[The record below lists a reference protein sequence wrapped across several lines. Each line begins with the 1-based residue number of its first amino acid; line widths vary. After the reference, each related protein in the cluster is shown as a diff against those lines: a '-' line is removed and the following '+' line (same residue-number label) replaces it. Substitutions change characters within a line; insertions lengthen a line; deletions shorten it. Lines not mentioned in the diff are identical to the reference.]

1 MSKITSIEG
10 RVLFNSRGSK
20 TIEVDVK
27 SDNKFLGRVCA
38 PSGASVGKYE
48 ATSFPNGGPEESL
61 KILTQ
66 NSQKFI
72 GLDSS
77 DLKTIHSTLKSLDNT
92 NNYSVIGG
100 ALAFAVTI
108 ASMESASRSLEQPLF
123 KTLSQDSDVKCPFP
137 LGNILGGGAHAG
149 PGTPDIQEILICA
162 TGSKTIEDAI
172 ETNLAVHKELR
183 KVLEKEDPNF
193 TNGRG
198 DEGGWAPKL
207 ENQKALEVSAKACEN
222 IGFTLG
228 KEVSLGVDFASSTQ
242 WNEEKGKYLYDR
254 SGFENSTGEQIDF
267 AANIIDKFKL
277 IYAED
282 AVHEEAFE
290 DMAEL
295 TAKFPNTLV
304 TGDDLTVTSK
314 DILTKAIDV
323 KACNAAILK
332 VNQAGSLFDALE
344 FADVANQNNIKLI
357 TSHRSGESTDS
368 QISHI
373 GIATKSKMLKVGV
386 VGGERVAKLNEL
398 LRLSGHDF
406 ICGMAEI

>member
-1 MSKITSIEG
+1 LPKITSVEG
-10 RVLFNSRGSK
+10 RILFNSRGSK
-20 TIEVDVK
+20 TIEVDII
-27 SDNKFLGRVCA
+27 SDNKFLGRVCS

-48 ATSFPNGGPEESL
+48 AVSFPNENPEESL
-61 KILTQ
+61 KILKQ

-72 GLDSS
+72 GLESS
-77 DLKTIHSTLKSLDNT
+77 DLKIIHDTLKSLDNS
-92 NNYSVIGG
+92 NNYSIIGG
-100 ALAFAVTI
+100 SLAFAVTI
-108 ASMESASRSLEQPLF
+108 ASMESASKALEQPLF
-123 KTLSQDSDVKCPFP
+123 KTLSTGSEFKFP
-137 LGNILGGGAHAG
+137 IPIGNILGGGAHAG

-162 TGSKTIEDAI
+162 TGAKTIEDAI

-183 KVLEKEDPNF
+183 KVLQKQDPSF

-207 ENQKALEVSAKACEN
+207 ENLKALEVSAKACEN
-222 IGFTLG
+222 LGFTLG
-228 KEVSLGVDFASSTQ
+228 KEVALGVDFASSTQ

-254 SGFENSTGEQIDF
+254 AGFENSTGEQIDF

-314 DILTKAIDV
+314 DILTKAIKV

-332 VNQAGSLFDALE
+332 VNQAGSLYDALE

-373 GIATKSKMLKVGV
+373 GIATNSKMLKVGV
-386 VGGERVAKLNEL
+386 VGGERIAKLNEL

>member
-1 MSKITSIEG
+1 MAKISSIEG
-10 RVLFNSRGSK
+10 RILYNSRGSK

-27 SDNKFLGRVCA
+27 TDNKFLGRVCA

-48 ATSFPNGGPEESL
+48 AVSFPNNSPEESL
-61 KILTQ
+61 RILKE
-66 NSQKFI
+66 NSQKFV
-72 GLDSS
+72 GLESS
-77 DLKTIHSTLKSLDNT
+77 DLKGIHNILKTLDGT
-92 NNYSVIGG
+92 TNYSKIGG
-100 ALAFAVTI
+100 ALAFAVSI
-108 ASMESASRSLEQPLF
+108 ASMESAAKALDKPLF
-123 KTLSQDSDVKCPFP
+123 QILSSESSFNFPFP
-137 LGNILGGGAHAG
+137 LGNVLGGGAHAG

-172 ETNLAVHKELR
+172 ETNLSVHKELR
-183 KVLEKEDPNF
+183 RVLEKEDPSF

-207 ENQKALEVSAKACEN
+207 ENQKALEISAKACEN
-222 IGFTLG
+222 LGFTLG

-242 WNEEKGKYLYDR
+242 WTEEKSKYVYSR
-254 SGFENSTGEQIDF
+254 AGFENSTGEQIDF
-267 AANIIDKFKL
+267 AADIIEKFKL

-295 TAKFPNTLV
+295 TAKFPKTLI
-304 TGDDLTVTSK
+304 TGDDLTVTNK
-314 DILTKAIDV
+314 DILKKAIE
-323 KACNAAILK
+323 KKSCNAAILK

-344 FADVANQNNIKLI
+344 FADEAIKNNIRLI

-373 GIATKSKMLKVGV
+373 GLATKSKMLKVGI

-398 LRLSGHDF
+398 LRLSEHDL
-406 ICGMAEI
+406 IRGMAEI

>member
-1 MSKITSIEG
+1 MPKITSIEG

-20 TIEVDVK
+20 TIEVDIK
-27 SDNKFLGRVCA
+27 SDKKFLGRVCA

-48 ATSFPNGGPEESL
+48 AISFPNGGPEESL
-61 KILTQ
+61 KILIQ
-66 NSQKFI
+66 NSEKFI

-77 DLKTIHSTLKSLDNT
+77 NLKIIHDTLKSLDNT

-108 ASMESASRSLEQPLF
+108 ASMESASKSLEQPLF
-123 KTLSQDSDVKCPFP
+123 KTLSQDSDVKCPYP

-162 TGSKTIEDAI
+162 TGSKTIENAI

-183 KVLEKEDPNF
+183 KVLEKEDSNF

-198 DEGGWAPKL
+198 DEGGWAPKM

-222 IGFTLG
+222 LGFTLG

-242 WNEEKGKYLYDR
+242 WNEKKEKYLYDR
-254 SGFENSTGEQIDF
+254 AGFENSRGEQIDF
-267 AANIIDKFKL
+267 VADIIDKFKL

-295 TAKFPNTLV
+295 TAKFPDTLI

-314 DILTKAIDV
+314 DILTKAINV
-323 KACNAAILK
+323 KACNAAVLK
-332 VNQAGSLFDALE
+332 VNQAGSLYDALE
-344 FADVANQNNIKLI
+344 FANVANQNNIKLI

-368 QISHI
+368 HISHI

>member
-1 MSKITSIEG
+1 MAKISSIEG
-10 RVLFNSRGSK
+10 RILYNSRGSK

-27 SDNKFLGRVCA
+27 SDGKFLGRVCA

-48 ATSFPNGGPEESL
+48 AVSFPNGNPEESL
-61 KILTQ
+61 KILKD

-72 GLDSS
+72 GLESS
-77 DLKTIHSTLKSLDNT
+77 DLQGIHNILKSLDDST
-92 NNYSVIGG
+92 NYSIIGG

-108 ASMESASRSLEQPLF
+108 ASMESASKAAEEPLF
-123 KTLSQDSDVKCPFP
+123 KTLSSESSFKFPFP
-137 LGNILGGGAHAG
+137 IGNILGGGAHAG

-172 ETNLAVHKELR
+172 ETNLSIHRELR
-183 KVLEKEDPNF
+183 RVLEKEDPNF

-207 ENQKALEVSAKACEN
+207 ENQKALEASAKACEN
-222 IGFTLG
+222 LGFTLG

-242 WNEEKGKYLYDR
+242 WDEEKEKYVYDR
-254 SGFENSTGEQIDF
+254 AGFENSTGEQIDF
-267 AANIIDKFKL
+267 ASDIIEKFKL

-282 AVHEEAFE
+282 AVHEEAFK

-295 TAKFPNTLV
+295 TAKFPKTLV
-304 TGDDLTVTSK
+304 TGDDLTVTNK
-314 DILTKAIDV
+314 NILKKAIEQ
-323 KACNAAILK
+323 KSCNAAILK

-344 FADVANQNNIKLI
+344 FADEATQNNIRLI

-373 GIATKSKMLKVGV
+373 GLATNSKMLKVGI
-386 VGGERVAKLNEL
+386 VGGERVAKINEL
-398 LRLSGHDF
+398 LRLSEHDL
-406 ICGMAEI
+406 IRGMAEI

>member
-1 MSKITSIEG
+1 MPKITSVEG
-10 RVLFNSRGSK
+10 RILFNSRGSK
-20 TIEVDVK
+20 TIEVDII
-27 SDNKFLGRVCA
+27 SDNKFLGRVCS

-48 ATSFPNGGPEESL
+48 AVSFPNENPEESL
-61 KILTQ
+61 KILKQ

-72 GLDSS
+72 GLESS
-77 DLKTIHSTLKSLDNT
+77 DLKIIHDTLKSLDNS
-92 NNYSVIGG
+92 NNYSIIGG
-100 ALAFAVTI
+100 SLAFAVTI
-108 ASMESASRSLEQPLF
+108 ASMESASKALEQPLF
-123 KTLSQDSDVKCPFP
+123 KTLSTGSEFKFP
-137 LGNILGGGAHAG
+137 IPIGNILGGGAHAG

-162 TGSKTIEDAI
+162 TGAKTIEDAI

-183 KVLEKEDPNF
+183 KVLQKQDPSF

-207 ENQKALEVSAKACEN
+207 ENEKALEVSAKACEN
-222 IGFTLG
+222 LGFTLG

-242 WNEEKGKYLYDR
+242 WDEEKGKYLYDR
-254 SGFENSTGEQIDF
+254 AGFENSTGEQIDF

-314 DILTKAIDV
+314 DILTKAIKV

-332 VNQAGSLFDALE
+332 VNQAGSLYDALE

-373 GIATKSKMLKVGV
+373 GIATNSKMLKVGV
-386 VGGERVAKLNEL
+386 VGGERIAKLNEL

>member
-1 MSKITSIEG
+1 LSKITTIKG
-10 RVLFNSRGSK
+10 RIIYNSRGSK
-20 TIEVDVK
+20 TIEVDIL

-48 ATSFPNGGPEESL
+48 AVSFPNEKPEDSL
-61 KILTQ
+61 RILNE

-72 GLDSS
+72 GLESS
-77 DLKTIHSTLKSLDNT
+77 DLKIIHDTLRSIDQST
-92 NNYSVIGG
+92 NYTKIGG
-100 ALAFAVTI
+100 ALAFAITI
-108 ASMESASRSLEQPLF
+108 ASMESASKSLDIPLF
-123 KTLSQDSDVKCPFP
+123 QLLSKESSYKFPFP

-162 TGSKTIEDAI
+162 IGAKTIRDAI

-183 KVLEKEDPNF
+183 LILEKEDSSF

-207 ENQKALEVSAKACEN
+207 KNEMALELSAKACEN
-222 IGFTLG
+222 LGFTLG
-228 KEVSLGVDFASSTQ
+228 KEVALGVDFASSTQ
-242 WNEEKGKYLYDR
+242 WNEEKQKYLYQR
-254 SGFENSTGEQIDF
+254 GGFVNSPEQQIEF
-267 AANIIDKFKL
+267 ATNIIKKYKL

-282 AVHEEAFE
+282 AVHEEAFD

-295 TAKFPNTLV
+295 TAKFPDILI
-304 TGDDLTVTSK
+304 TGDDLIVTNK
-314 DILTKAIDV
+314 DILSKAINL
-323 KACNAAILK
+323 KSCNAAILK
-332 VNQAGSLFDALE
+332 VNQAGSLYDAFE
-344 FADVANQNNIKLI
+344 FAKVANQNNIKLI

-368 QISHI
+368 HISHI
-373 GIATKSKMLKVGV
+373 GLATKSKMLKVGV

-398 LRLSGHDF
+398 IRLSEHDL